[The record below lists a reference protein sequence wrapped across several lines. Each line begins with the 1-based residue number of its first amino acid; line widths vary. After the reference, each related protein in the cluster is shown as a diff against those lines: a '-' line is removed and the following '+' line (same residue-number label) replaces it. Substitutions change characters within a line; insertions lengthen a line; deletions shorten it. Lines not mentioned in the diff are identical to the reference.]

1 VIRLATAAVPSSP
14 WRECGQPCRGRHR
27 VAAAIWDRVKGAHT
41 FNDRVTGFA
50 GCIDDLVELQVQLA
64 EVSADEIPVSLLA
77 L

>member
-1 VIRLATAAVPSSP
+1 
-14 WRECGQPCRGRHR
+14 
-27 VAAAIWDRVKGAHT
+27 VKGAHACS
-41 FNDRVTGFA
+41 DRVTGFA